1 VTKNFTNAP
10 RFLLGATLVFWGWQ
24 SDFLAVGAIL
34 AVLIEAANWTKIRWE
49 VSDEDFSRIWTFC
62 ALLLLTAAVYSFTAN
77 DAPSELLG
85 FLQDPNWRTQRDA
98 GYSGSRAVA
107 ALIRW
112 LPMIFFPFVAAAAYS
127 AREGVPLHTISLILR
142 RRWAKARKEGVT
154 PESYPSVRISYPYF
168 GLCLFAASVHEN
180 GESDY
185 FWGLCVLLMWGLWPR
200 RSQRFALPVWA
211 AAMCVAIGL
220 GYAGQQGLTQLQHYL
235 NTLNPFGFFARAPR
249 YGFNPRQAHTM
260 IGYVG
265 RLKESGNIVIRVA
278 SAESA
283 RPPSLLRLASYSGY
297 RSNVWYTSRA
307 DFEGI
312 NEDTNKTTWVLIP
325 GKNLVTPVNIAC
337 YLSGGQGLL
346 PLPRGTARLEN
357 LPAFILRR
365 NNLGAVHAEG
375 PGLVIFDAWHGPGAT
390 IDSGPVNAED
400 VQGIPEAETAA
411 LDKVIAE
418 LSLRGK
424 TPQQAMQALQ
434 SFFATRFTYRLWQ
447 DRVEGSTTNETALG
461 HFLHTSR
468 SGHCEYFA
476 TATVL
481 LLRRLGIPARYA
493 VGYAV
498 HESNGKNSFVVR
510 QRDAH
515 AWAQVYH
522 HGTWH
527 ELDTT
532 PGTWMKAERQRASA
546 FQWLSDFWSRLM
558 FEIAKI
564 RYGQTHL
571 RTYILWS
578 LLPVLL
584 LLAFQIFRRWRRR
597 ASDGV
602 EANAALAWPGW
613 DSEFYR
619 LEKQLEE
626 RGIRRREDEPLS
638 NWLSRAAES
647 AGVQSDQDLLRE
659 VLRLHYRYR
668 FDPQGLLP
676 SERMALR
683 DKVALCVAGLSKHKP
698 PKGSSAQ
705 A

>member
-1 VTKNFTNAP
+1 
-10 RFLLGATLVFWGWQ
+10 
-24 SDFLAVGAIL
+24 
-34 AVLIEAANWTKIRWE
+34 
-49 VSDEDFSRIWTFC
+49 
-62 ALLLLTAAVYSFTAN
+62 
-77 DAPSELLG
+77 
-85 FLQDPNWRTQRDA
+85 
-98 GYSGSRAVA
+98 
-107 ALIRW
+107 
-112 LPMIFFPFVAAAAYS
+112 
-127 AREGVPLHTISLILR
+127 
-142 RRWAKARKEGVT
+142 
-154 PESYPSVRISYPYF
+154 
-168 GLCLFAASVHEN
+168 
-180 GESDY
+180 
-185 FWGLCVLLMWGLWPR
+185 
-200 RSQRFALPVWA
+200 
-211 AAMCVAIGL
+211 MCIAIGL

-235 NTLNPFGFFARAPR
+235 NTLNPFGFFARGPR

-283 RPPSLLRLASYSGY
+283 RPPSLLRLASYCGY
-297 RSNVWYTSRA
+297 RSNVWYSSRA

-312 NEDTNKTTWVLIP
+312 NEDTNKTTWVLLP
-325 GKNLVTPVNIAC
+325 GKPLVTPVNIAC
-337 YLSGGQGLL
+337 YLTGGQGLL
-346 PLPRGTARLEN
+346 PLPRGTARLEH

-390 IDSGPVNAED
+390 IDAGPIDAED
-400 VQGIPEAETAA
+400 VQGVPEGETAA
-411 LDKVIAE
+411 LDKVIDE
-418 LSLRGK
+418 LNLRGK

-447 DRVEGSTTNETALG
+447 DRMEGAITNETALG

-532 PGTWMKAERQRASA
+532 PGTWMKAEGQRASA

-584 LLAFQIFRRWRRR
+584 LLAFQIFRKWRRR
-597 ASDGV
+597 AAEGP
-602 EANAALAWPGW
+602 EANAALEWPGW

-619 LEKQLEE
+619 LEKQLEA
-626 RGIRRREDEPLS
+626 RGLRRREDEPLS

-676 SERMALR
+676 SERIALR
-683 DKVALCVAGLSKHKP
+683 DKVALCVDRLAKPNP
-698 PKGSSAQ
+698 PKGAGAQ